1 MCKYLITVRAKLYLK
16 ANSNTTLALTSV
28 SEPFLYLFEVKC
40 KFYIHSNNKTNGS
53 SAYNTTPI

>member
-40 KFYIHSNNKTNGS
+40 KSYIHSNNKTNGS